1 MTIRRRCAA
10 LLGAFLLALGGLG
23 LLPAA
28 PAAAKTSSGTTTT
41 TVPKGKWDPRIEGI
55 AKEVAKLR
63 KLDFEHPVPVTFLTD
78 KAFDKKVTVDQDKLS
93 KKAKDAYAKST
104 ARLAALALVPHGS
117 NLVQQQN
124 ALQSSSVLA
133 FYTPDE
139 KKVYVRG
146 KAIDT
151 PNAKVTVAHELT
163 HALQDQHFD
172 LNKLEQQAE
181 KSHSSDA
188 LRSLIE
194 GDAVRVQ
201 KLYLDTLSD
210 ADQQTYASQNNSDV
224 KQAQEQSD
232 AANVPES
239 MQVLLEAPYAFGDSM
254 LQVVIAAGKE
264 QALDGLFRKPPEN
277 DLAYLQPT
285 TLVDSSKFT
294 KVAAPAVDGKGE
306 KQVGKPD
313 TFGAFAL
320 YLVLAQQMPVADA
333 LRAADGWGGDAMV
346 DYRKDGLSC
355 VRTAFV
361 GRTTDDTDQIGTGLR
376 TWAAAQP
383 AGSAT
388 VEDKDGKVLL
398 SACDVDTA
406 RNPVQHDANEAL
418 VLAANRDGVL
428 GTFMEQGAPRDTA
441 LCAADGV
448 VRDAAFQPLLQQS
461 AADPTAQPD
470 AATLA
475 NLRTRVQEIVS
486 SCIRTGKA
494 TGTA

>member
-1 MTIRRRCAA
+1 VV
-10 LLGAFLLALGGLG
+10 GLALAVGSIGI
-23 LLPAA
+23 LPAA
-28 PAAAKTSSGTTTT
+28 SAGAKEGGKSSTST
-41 TVPKGKWDPRIEGI
+41 TVPKGQWDPRIAGI
-55 AKEVAKLR
+55 AKEVEKLR
-63 KLDFEHPVPVTFLTD
+63 KLDFEHPVPVSFLTD

-117 NLVQQQN
+117 DLVEKQN

-133 FYTPDE
+133 FYTPKD

-146 KAIDT
+146 KAVDT

-172 LNKLEQQAE
+172 LTKLEDQAA
-181 KSHSSDA
+181 KNHSSDA
-188 LRSLIE
+188 LRSLVE

-201 KLYLDTLSD
+201 KLYLDTLPD
-210 ADQQTYASQNNSDV
+210 AEQKAYESQNNSDV
-224 KQAQEQSD
+224 KQAQDQSD
-232 AANVPES
+232 AADVPES
-239 MQVLLEAPYAFGDSM
+239 LQVLLEAPYAFGDSM
-254 LQVVIAAGKE
+254 LQVVIADGKE
-264 QALDGLFRKPPEN
+264 KALDGLYKKPPAN
-277 DLAYLQPT
+277 DLAYLLPT
-285 TLVDSSKFT
+285 TLLDGSKFT
-294 KVAAPAVDGKGE
+294 KVAPPAIDGKGE
-306 KQVGKPD
+306 KKIGNED

-333 LRAADGWGGDAMV
+333 LRISDGWGGDAMV
-346 DYRKDGLSC
+346 DYRKDGQQC

-361 GRTTDDTDQIGTGLR
+361 GRTADDTEQIGTGLR

-388 VEDKDGKVLL
+388 VADHGGKVVL
-398 SACDVDTA
+398 SACDVRTA
-406 RNPVQHDANEAL
+406 RTPAQHDANEAL

-461 AADPTAQPD
+461 AADPTAEPD
-470 AATLA
+470 PATLA
-475 NLRTRVQEIVS
+475 TLRARVQQIVA
-486 SCIRTGKA
+486 SCVRTGKA
-494 TGTA
+494 GNTA